1 MYLVKETMHCKPG
14 KVREIVSRFKAMMP
28 VIQKMG
34 YKPFRILTDTAGD
47 QFWTVVAITEVQTID
62 EFFTMMDKAG
72 ASEELGK
79 IMAGYHDYVISG
91 KREIYKIEA

>member
-14 KVREIVSRFKAMMP
+14 KVREIVGRFKAMMP
-28 VIQKMG
+28 IIQKMG
-34 YKPFRILTDTAGD
+34 YKPFRILTDAVGD

-62 EFFTMMDKAG
+62 EFFSMMDKVG
-72 ASEELGK
+72 ANEELGK
-79 IMAGYHDYVISG
+79 IMAGYHDFVISG